1 MHVSASRA
9 AIKEK
14 EIKRI
19 VLTEI
24 NGYCKKAQAIKWVT
38 SNFAAE
44 LRGIV
49 CVSASA
55 DE

>member
-19 VLTEI
+19 IWTEI
-24 NGYCKKAQAIKWVT
+24 DGYCKKTQAIKRVT
-38 SNFAAE
+38 SYFAAE